1 MLPNAE
7 KCTKYKPTQFQQPL
21 SRGKASIPPPVPQQ
35 SGGSRKAML
44 SSTSSSTTS
53 AAKRREK
60 INVTQTESSVASDP
74 SLAPVVNQLISL
86 HEFMSSS
93 SDSDSTSNETDQEL
107 VIDTTG
113 T

>member
-1 MLPNAE
+1 
-7 KCTKYKPTQFQQPL
+7 
-21 SRGKASIPPPVPQQ
+21 
-35 SGGSRKAML
+35 ML
-44 SSTSSSTTS
+44 SSTSSSSTS

-60 INVTQTESSVASDP
+60 INVTQTESNVASDP